1 VRAVPAPTKG
11 VFVKQAILEAPR
23 RFSFVDIP
31 IPEPGPEQV
40 LVKVAA
46 CGVCTSEL
54 DVWDGSTGGKGL
66 PRAIG
71 HEVSGVVAGVGPEVT
86 GLKEGDP
93 VGVWT
98 TGGFSEYVA
107 VDATWCYPA
116 GNVPLDLA
124 LAEPVACAVNAVEMA
139 DPKLGDDVVVIGA
152 GFMGNLVQKL
162 AALRGPRHLIVA
174 DTRSDALERATRLG
188 ATHVVD
194 VTKESLKEVVQSVTD
209 GRGADMTFEV
219 TGAQAPLTAAGE
231 ITRMSGTIA
240 IVGYHQSNGGERT
253 IPLASWNWMAFRIAN
268 AHFRDQAVIRRGME
282 VGMRLMTSGRLDLSD
297 VVTHRFPLDQVG
309 QAFETAHTKPEGFA
323 KATVVVSPQP

>member
-1 VRAVPAPTKG
+1 
-11 VFVKQAILEAPR
+11 VKQAILEAPGH
-23 RFSFVDIP
+23 FSIVDVP
-31 IPEPGPEQV
+31 VPEPAPGQV

-71 HEVSGVVAGVGPEVT
+71 HEVSGVIAGLGAEVT

-93 VGVWT
+93 VGVWVN
-98 TGGFSEYVA
+98 GGFAEYVA
-107 VDATWCYPA
+107 VDASWCYPA
-116 GNVPLDLA
+116 GEVPLDLA
-124 LAEPVACAVNAVEMA
+124 LAEPVACAVNAVKMG
-139 DPKLGDDVVVIGA
+139 DPKLGDDIVVIGA

-174 DTRSDALERATRLG
+174 DTRSDALERAWRLG

-194 VTKESLKEVVQSVTD
+194 VSKESLTEVVQSLTD
-209 GRGADMTFEV
+209 GRGSDMTFEV

-231 ITRMSGTIA
+231 MTRMSGTIA
-240 IVGYHQSNGGERT
+240 IVGYHQSNGGDRT
-253 IPLASWNWMAFRIAN
+253 IPLAYWNWMAFRIAN
-268 AHFRDQAVIRRGME
+268 AHFRDETVIRRGME

-297 VVTHRFPLDQVG
+297 VVTHRFPLDEIG
-309 QAFETAHTKPEGFA
+309 QAFETAHAKPAGFA
-323 KATVVVSPQP
+323 KATVVVSLGP

>member
-1 VRAVPAPTKG
+1 M
-11 VFVKQAILEAPR
+11 KQAILEAPGH
-23 RFSFVDIP
+23 FSIVDVP
-31 IPEPGPEQV
+31 VPEPAPGQV

-71 HEVSGVVAGVGPEVT
+71 HEVSGVIAGLGAEVT

-93 VGVWT
+93 VGVWVN
-98 TGGFSEYVA
+98 GGFAEYVA
-107 VDATWCYPA
+107 VDASWCYPA
-116 GNVPLDLA
+116 GEVPLDLA
-124 LAEPVACAVNAVEMA
+124 LAEPVACAVNAVEMG
-139 DPKLGDDVVVIGA
+139 DPKLGDDIVVIGA

-174 DTRSDALERATRLG
+174 DTRSDALERASRLG

-194 VTKESLKEVVQSVTD
+194 VSKESLTEVVQSLTD
-209 GRGADMTFEV
+209 GRGSDMTFEV

-231 ITRMSGTIA
+231 MTRMSGTIA
-240 IVGYHQSNGGERT
+240 IVGYHQSNGGDRT
-253 IPLASWNWMAFRIAN
+253 IPLAYWNWMAFRIAN
-268 AHFRDQAVIRRGME
+268 AHFREETVIRRGME

-297 VVTHRFPLDQVG
+297 VVTHRFPLDEIG
-309 QAFETAHTKPEGFA
+309 QAFETAHAKPAGFA
-323 KATVVVSPQP
+323 KATVVVSPGP